1 MENRIGVSY
10 FGHADTPVANHLIWK
25 VLFSQITDRFQ
36 ISCVCQLT
44 LFSIGYL
51 LCRIHLA
58 SHGATFQA
66 CLINLKQFFF
76 DRKTVRCLSKSL
88 FRPENSFADVK
99 IVIDQWKLLKSSKQP
114 LPIIQAWNVRVLLQ
128 RTLLEMKWAFQ
139 EYNSSKCKPNFW
151 FFKKTF

>member
-1 MENRIGVSY
+1 M
-10 FGHADTPVANHLIWK
+10 
-25 VLFSQITDRFQ
+25 LFSQITDRFQ

-114 LPIIQAWNVRVLLQ
+114 LPIIQAWNVRVLLNELYSKCNKLFKSI
-128 RTLLEMKWAFQ
+128 TLLNINLIFSFLFKPAFF
-139 EYNSSKCKPNFW
+139 YN
-151 FFKKTF
+151 